1 MCLTLHTI
9 FHSKYQVIEEHI
21 RIVTSQSNC
30 NRVDI
35 PARLNVPYMKRKENP
50 SAATKL
56 DIFGT
61 DLPKTSPIFV
71 YFSGGYW
78 QVTIKDQLRII
89 KTILTSYKNESQN
102 CISHNFSIQALNGEI
117 SAYPVGPLHM
127 NNIVSIIVDY
137 DRAPKGMTYSG
148 YLNIPDYDV

>member
-1 MCLTLHTI
+1 MLDI
-9 FHSKYQVIEEHI
+9 AYINISHSKYQVIEEHI

-78 QVTIKDQLRII
+78 QVTRKLKDHLWVI
-89 KTILTSYKNESQN
+89 KTIKRTNHKIF
-102 CISHNFSIQALNGEI
+102 ISHIFS
-117 SAYPVGPLHM
+117 V
-127 NNIVSIIVDY
+127 
-137 DRAPKGMTYSG
+137 
-148 YLNIPDYDV
+148 